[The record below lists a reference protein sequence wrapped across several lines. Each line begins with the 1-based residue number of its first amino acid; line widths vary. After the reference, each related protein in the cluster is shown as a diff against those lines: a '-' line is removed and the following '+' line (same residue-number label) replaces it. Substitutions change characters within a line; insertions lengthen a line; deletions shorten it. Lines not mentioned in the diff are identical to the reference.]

1 MQSCNVHII
10 ALHIFRIEECNIW
23 FYQIFVHFIFN
34 WINWSNIYMYNIFI
48 LHSVCVTYSL
58 QQELKEMSAIKA
70 DIAAKFSES
79 NGKIHVIIVVL
90 FSDSALHF

>member
-1 MQSCNVHII
+1 
-10 ALHIFRIEECNIW
+10 
-23 FYQIFVHFIFN
+23 
-34 WINWSNIYMYNIFI
+34 MYNIFI

-79 NGKIHVIIVVL
+79 NGKIHVTIVVL